1 MNRFEYASPATLDEA
16 FVHLGAS
23 YSDSELLAG
32 GTDLLSLMKDFV
44 VEPKRLVSLSRIAD
58 LKGIKADGNA
68 VMIGAMT
75 TLDDL
80 LEDTAVTSRFPALA
94 QAALGIRSTQMRAMG
109 TIGGELLQRPR
120 CWYFRRGFGLLA
132 QKDGLSMVEA
142 GDHRN
147 HAILGN
153 RGAAKYVHASSLAPA
168 LCALN
173 AAVEI
178 VGKDGGR
185 WVEVRD
191 LYRTPSSNDEREHVV
206 APGEILRMIQ
216 IPGNAPA
223 SATYEVRHR
232 HGMDWPEVGASV
244 RLALEGGKVTE
255 VGACLGHVAPIPWVV
270 SDAVRKEVLGK
281 AIDETVATAAANHAL
296 SAATPLPNNGHK
308 VELARVALK
317 RALIAAYGKQ
327 V

>member
-1 MNRFEYASPATLDEA
+1 MNRFEYAAPATLDEA
-16 FVHLGAS
+16 FVHLGGSFAEC
-23 YSDSELLAG
+23 ELLAG

-44 VEPKRLVSLSRIAD
+44 VEPKRLVSLSRVQD

-68 VMIGAMT
+68 VTIGAMT
-75 TLDDL
+75 TLDEL
-80 LEDTAVTSRFPALA
+80 LENAAVTERFPALA
-94 QAALGIRSTQMRAMG
+94 QAVRGIRSTQMRAMG
-109 TIGGELLQRPR
+109 TVGGELLQRPR

-132 QKDGLSMVEA
+132 QKDGASMVEA
-142 GDHRN
+142 GDHRY

-153 RGAAKYVHASSLAPA
+153 QGAAKFVSASSLAPA

-185 WVEVRD
+185 WAEVRD
-191 LYRTPSSNDEREHVV
+191 LYRIPGSNEEREHVV
-206 APGEILRMIQ
+206 GPGEILRAIQ

-223 SATYEVRHR
+223 SATYEVRPR
-232 HGMDWPEVGASV
+232 HGLDWPEVGASV
-244 RLALEGGKVTE
+244 RLSLEGGKVTE

-270 SDAVRKEVLGK
+270 SDAVRKEVIGK
-281 AIDETVATAAANHAL
+281 AIDDAVATAAANHAL
-296 SAATPLPNNGHK
+296 SSATPLRNNVHK
-308 VELARVALK
+308 VELAKVALK
-317 RALIAAYGKQ
+317 RALLSAFGKQ